1 MVNSGVTEIF
11 NEIRK
16 SLNYFK
22 TQYQKVNYQR
32 IILCGG
38 MTRLSN
44 LGQMLKKQFGI
55 TVVIA
60 NPLKDVVVN
69 ESISNVEALEEQ
81 KSALATAVGLA
92 KRER

>member
-1 MVNSGVTEIF
+1 MKAGVNEIF

-22 TQYQKVNYQR
+22 TQYQKVNYQS

-38 MTRLSN
+38 MTQLPN

-60 NPLKDVVVN
+60 NPLKGISIN
-69 ESISNVEALEEQ
+69 ERNIDIDHLDKY
-81 KSALATAVGLA
+81 KSALATAIGLA